1 MHSVGTYQHS
11 TMPDSCNFG
20 WKVEREMMLAPYSLT
35 LGKIFDTS
43 PIDVGDVPHLIPYV
57 PAHLK

>member
-1 MHSVGTYQHS
+1 MGTYQHS
-11 TMPDSCNFG
+11 MMPDNFNCG
-20 WKVEREMMLAPYSLT
+20 WKVEREMMLALYSLT

-43 PIDVGDVPHLIPYV
+43 PIHVVDVPHLIPYV